1 MAHYKDTNNSDE
13 LYWLDVGQNIDL
25 IPASCVEISDSDAET
40 IRASKLAAVNDARP
54 WNEKRQAGYGFVA
67 EQLDEIY
74 HNGIDAWKAKIKA
87 VKDANPKPE
96 AS

>member
-1 MAHYKDTNNSDE
+1 MAHYKDTNNADE
-13 LYWLDVGQNIDL
+13 LYWLDADQSTDL
-25 IPASCVEISDSDAET
+25 IPATCVEISDSDAET

-54 WNEKRQAGYGFVA
+54 WNEKRMVGYGGVG